1 MNSEIIILL
10 SSISTGIIALF
21 ALCIKFSLLSKCFRV
36 SLCWNCIEWERDVK
50 LEKDTIEQNANT
62 PTRTN
67 NNDNNFSNV

>member
-50 LEKDTIEQNANT
+50 LEKETQETNNTT

>member
-36 SLCWNCIEWERDVK
+36 SLCWNCIQWERDVK
-50 LEKDTIEQNANT
+50 LESKEEPK
-62 PTRTN
+62 PTTSN
-67 NNDNNFSNV
+67 NNNVNNFSNV

>member
-50 LEKDTIEQNANT
+50 LEKDTTEQNANT
-62 PTRTN
+62 SAITN